1 MVILVNIINF
11 VAQILSLIII
21 ISTVLSFFM
30 SPFHPIRQGID
41 RIINPLLMPIRRVV
55 PPMGAMDFSPLI
67 LLILIQIIS
76 SVLTSLLLSSIR

>member
-21 ISTVLSFFM
+21 ISAVLSFFM